1 MALANIKVTDLIQDL
16 TQATTQAEFKANIA
30 ALNEISK
37 DCAGLI
43 VELKDQAQAAGLGQ
57 WADAER
63 TTMPST
69 KAYEAIETNGHSDL
83 TKLEIRGILKFKS
96 WNQKT
101 STFPRFSWFK

>member
-1 MALANIKVTDLIQDL
+1 MALAQKIAALE
-16 TQATTQAEFKANIA
+16 ATTTPTTKAEFKAQID

-37 DCAGLI
+37 DCAAMI
-43 VELKDQAQAAGLGQ
+43 TEIKDQAQAAGLGQ

-83 TKLEIRGILKFKS
+83 TKLEIRGILKFKA

>member
-1 MALANIKVTDLIQDL
+1 MALAQKIAELEAT
-16 TQATTQAEFKANIA
+16 TTPTTQAEFKANIA

-37 DCAGLI
+37 DCAAMI
-43 VELKDQAQAAGLGQ
+43 IEIKDAAQADGLGE
-57 WADAER
+57 WADADR

-83 TKLEIRGILKFKS
+83 TKLEIRGILKFKA

-101 STFPRFSWFK
+101 STFPRFAWFK

>member
-1 MALANIKVTDLIQDL
+1 MALAQKIAALEA
-16 TQATTQAEFKANIA
+16 ATTPTTKAEFKSQID

-37 DCAGLI
+37 DCAAMI
-43 VELKDQAQAAGLGQ
+43 TEIKDQAQAAGLGQ
-57 WADAER
+57 WADVDR

-83 TKLEIRGILKFKS
+83 TKLEIRGILKFKA

-101 STFPRFSWFK
+101 STFSRFSWFK

>member
-1 MALANIKVTDLIQDL
+1 MALAQKIAALE
-16 TQATTQAEFKANIA
+16 ATTAPTTKAEFKSQID

-37 DCAGLI
+37 DCAAMI
-43 VELKDQAQAAGLGQ
+43 TEIKDQAQAAGLGQ
-57 WADAER
+57 WADADR

-83 TKLEIRGILKFKS
+83 TKLEIRGILKFKA

>member
-1 MALANIKVTDLIQDL
+1 MALAQKIAALE
-16 TQATTQAEFKANIA
+16 ATTTPTTKAEFKAQID

-43 VELKDQAQAAGLGQ
+43 IELKDQAQAAGLGQ

-83 TKLEIRGILKFKS
+83 TKLEIRGILKFRK

>member
-1 MALANIKVTDLIQDL
+1 MALAQKIAALE
-16 TQATTQAEFKANIA
+16 ATTTPTTKAEFKSQID

-37 DCAGLI
+37 DCAAMI
-43 VELKDQAQAAGLGQ
+43 TEIKDQAQAAGLGQ

-83 TKLEIRGILKFKS
+83 TKLEIRGILKFRK

>member
-1 MALANIKVTDLIQDL
+1 MALAQKIAALE
-16 TQATTQAEFKANIA
+16 ATTTPTTKAEFKSQID

-37 DCAGLI
+37 DCAAMI
-43 VELKDQAQAAGLGQ
+43 TEIKDQAQAAGLGQ
-57 WADAER
+57 WADAQR
-63 TTMPST
+63 LTMPST
-69 KAYEAIETNGHSDL
+69 DAYKAIETNGHSDL

>member
-1 MALANIKVTDLIQDL
+1 MTLANIKVTDLIQDL

-43 VELKDQAQAAGLGQ
+43 IELKDQAQAAGLGQ
-57 WADAER
+57 WADADR

-83 TKLEIRGILKFKS
+83 TKLEIRGILKFKEME
-96 WNQKT
+96 
-101 STFPRFSWFK
+101 PEDIDLP